1 MFNEREQPTGEAY
14 VEFSTAD
21 DRERAMTKD
30 RQHMGGR
37 CAAAPTQALV
47 TVTGL
52 CDHAEVRN
60 ELDGRVRRAREV

>member
-37 CAAAPTQALV
+37 CAAAGAGAVFFLLATRKESLPQQCCRL
-47 TVTGL
+47 L
-52 CDHAEVRN
+52 DH
-60 ELDGRVRRAREV
+60 RE